1 MTLGLVVTV
10 CAWALGLC
18 LRQLAGLYP
27 TVVVN
32 EREAQIALC
41 DLTGTPALVA
51 SAAGISFLLML
62 FWLATRAG
70 HVATVGLGLFT
81 GGAAA
86 NTTERLAFAGVV
98 DYAPVP
104 GTDGIVAN
112 FGDIAVTVGFALFAV
127 ALIRFHVARVIAAS
141 RIRRSR

>member
-10 CAWALGLC
+10 CAWGLGLC

-81 GGAAA
+81 GGAAPK
-86 NTTERLAFAGVV
+86 TTEPLSVPGLLE
-98 DYAPVP
+98 YAPRP
-104 GTDGIVAN
+104 
-112 FGDIAVTVGFALFAV
+112 
-127 ALIRFHVARVIAAS
+127 AS
-141 RIRRSR
+141 RGLPRQFCR